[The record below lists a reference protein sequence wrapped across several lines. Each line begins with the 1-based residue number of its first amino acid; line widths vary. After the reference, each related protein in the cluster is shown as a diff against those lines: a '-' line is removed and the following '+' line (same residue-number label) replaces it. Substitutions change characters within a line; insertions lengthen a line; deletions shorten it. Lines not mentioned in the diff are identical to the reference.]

1 MRHTNTFALHI
12 LTLDEVGTK
21 TATHDETTFANE
33 QEQEFQADDWNL
45 EDIKTIKTTFNPAL
59 KRQKHVVHSRPK
71 FFSKE
76 NTFTRISSN
85 SDSSGGKFSQLFNME
100 KGRVIGG
107 TQSLPHIYNL
117 TINPSI
123 DESIDAWT

>member
-1 MRHTNTFALHI
+1 MHI

-33 QEQEFQADDWNL
+33 QEQEFQTDDWNL

-76 NTFTRISSN
+76 NTFTRSSSN
-85 SDSSGGKFSQLFNME
+85 SDSSGGKFSQLLNME

-107 TQSLPHIYNL
+107 TQSLPRIYNL